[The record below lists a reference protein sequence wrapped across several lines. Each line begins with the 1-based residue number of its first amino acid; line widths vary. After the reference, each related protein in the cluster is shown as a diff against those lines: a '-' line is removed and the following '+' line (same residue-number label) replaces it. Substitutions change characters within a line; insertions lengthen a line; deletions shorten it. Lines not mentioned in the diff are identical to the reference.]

1 MSRLD
6 GLTKEQ
12 MAERE
17 SRRQRLMAS
26 RMVSEGSFTASDAAH
41 LLSNS
46 KRKQY
51 LSRDQGRNICDWMVE
66 QGDLQ
71 TVKEGRSRHYFKPR
85 AKHVWPAPP
94 DNGIPLGRY
103 YPPKPITSFAELV
116 QRHI

>member
-1 MSRLD
+1 MS
-6 GLTKEQ
+6 GLSPEQ
-12 MAERE
+12 IAERE
-17 SRRQRLMAS
+17 NRRQRLMAS

-51 LSRDQGRNICDWMVE
+51 LSRDQGRNICDWLVE

-71 TVKEGRSRHYFKPR
+71 SVKEGRSRHYFKPR
-85 AKHVWPAPP
+85 TKHSWPAPP

-103 YPPKPITSFAELV
+103 YP
-116 QRHI
+116 